1 MFVGERSLLFDEPRA
16 CDVVVTS
23 PQGARV
29 AYIDKE
35 AFEGCMGPVSEVMQR
50 TALAVKQEDLEEHT
64 ILGTGTFG
72 IVKLVKHR
80 PTGNTYALKVISK
93 AKP

>member
-1 MFVGERSLLFDEPRA
+1 MSPLHLPASPCISLHLPE
-16 CDVVVTS
+16 
-23 PQGARV
+23 
-29 AYIDKE
+29 
-35 AFEGCMGPVSEVMQR
+35 
-50 TALAVKQEDLEEHT
+50 QEDLEEHT

-93 AKP
+93 AKPYP